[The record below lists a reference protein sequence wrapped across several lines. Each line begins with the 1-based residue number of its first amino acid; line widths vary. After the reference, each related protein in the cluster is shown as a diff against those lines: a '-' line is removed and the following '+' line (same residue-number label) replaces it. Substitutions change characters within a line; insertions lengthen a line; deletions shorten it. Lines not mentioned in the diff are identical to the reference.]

1 MGGGEWSEPPP
12 GSYYQD
18 KVGSGLFLLMLDQ
31 DKERISSPIYFYL
44 ISRVVEQRGTILDL
58 PVRENIFYIRIGGER
73 SDPPPFLVSL
83 IWLISCF
90 WKVLPIKKRR
100 IREERDSLSYQRMTL
115 FQSFGSVAEEGLT
128 CRGLPPKSR
137 LSHHPTCLSFFFFF
151 NIIHM
156 VGV

>member
-58 PVRENIFYIRIGGER
+58 PVREN
-73 SDPPPFLVSL
+73 
-83 IWLISCF
+83 
-90 WKVLPIKKRR
+90 
-100 IREERDSLSYQRMTL
+100 
-115 FQSFGSVAEEGLT
+115 SF
-128 CRGLPPKSR
+128 
-137 LSHHPTCLSFFFFF
+137 
-151 NIIHM
+151 
-156 VGV
+156 